1 MKSGRFGAL
10 KLGRLGLSYSDAG
23 TEDLDMLTTHE
34 TSSTKVATL
43 KRASIRDLVN
53 FIADEW

>member
-10 KLGRLGLSYSDAG
+10 KLGKLGLSYSDAG
-23 TEDLDMLTTHE
+23 TEDLDVLTTHE

-43 KRASIRDLVN
+43 KRVFFRDVVN